1 MDSFWLVDLCATR
14 HYQTVWGSTTFKC
27 YPSTMNL
34 LPDYSLLELASVRE
48 GDSVGNTLAN
58 SVAYAQHAENLGFK
72 RFWLAE
78 HHNMEGIS
86 SSATSVLIGHIAGK
100 THSIRVGSGGVML
113 PNHPPLVIAEQ
124 FGTLE
129 SLYPGRIDLGLGRAP
144 GTDQITARAL
154 RRDGLGAEQFPED
167 VAQLQSL
174 LGPLRPGQAVK
185 AIPGAGTKVPI
196 WLLGSSLY
204 SAQLAAMRGL
214 PYAFAGHFAPR
225 LYREALKLYQDN
237 FQPSEQLQ
245 KPYSMLAVP
254 AVPAASTEEAKYL
267 ATTSYQRIL
276 ALFRGQPLWM
286 KEPVKSMDGLWNPA
300 EQATVKDFLGLQLLG
315 DAAAIRAQINELLAS
330 VDVNELMFT
339 VDIYDPAKRRHALD
353 ILNETRGTDAP

>member
-1 MDSFWLVDLCATR
+1 MSQNSSAQFPV
-14 HYQTVWGSTTFKC
+14 
-27 YPSTMNL
+27 
-34 LPDYSLLELASVRE
+34 YSLLELASVRE
-48 GDSVGNTLAN
+48 GDSVGQTLAN
-58 SVAYAQHAENLGFK
+58 SVAYARHAENLGFN

-86 SSATSVLIGHIAGK
+86 SSATAVLVGHIAGA
-100 THSIRVGSGGVML
+100 TSTLRVGSGGIML

-144 GTDQITARAL
+144 GTDPITSRAL

-167 VAQLQSL
+167 VARLQSL
-174 LGPLRPGQAVK
+174 LGPLQPGQPVK
-185 AIPGAGTKVPI
+185 AIPGAGTNVPI

-225 LYREALKLYQDN
+225 LYREAIQTYRDN
-237 FQPSEQLQ
+237 FQPSDQLD
-245 KPYSMLAVP
+245 KPYVILAVP
-254 AVPAASTEEAKYL
+254 AVPADTDEEAQFL

-276 ALFRGQPLWM
+276 SLFRGQPLWM
-286 KEPVKSMDGLWNPA
+286 RPPVKSMEGLWNSG
-300 EQATVKDFLGLQLLG
+300 EQAGVKDFLSLQLLG
-315 DAAAIRAQINELLAS
+315 SEDTLREQLERLLQT
-330 VDVNELMFT
+330 VDVDELMFT
-339 VDIYDPAKRRHALD
+339 VDLYDPEKRRHALD
-353 ILNETRGTDAP
+353 ILAATRH

>member
-1 MDSFWLVDLCATR
+1 MQNR
-14 HYQTVWGSTTFKC
+14 
-27 YPSTMNL
+27 
-34 LPDYSLLELASVRE
+34 PDYSLLELASVRE
-48 GDSVGNTLAN
+48 GDSVSTTLAN
-58 SVAYAQHAENLGFK
+58 SVAYAQHAEQLGFQ

-100 THSIRVGSGGVML
+100 TNQIRVGSGGVML

-144 GTDQITARAL
+144 GTDPVTARAL

-167 VAQLQSL
+167 VARLQEL
-174 LGPLRPGQAVK
+174 LGPLRPGQPVK
-185 AIPGAGTKVPI
+185 AIPGAGTQVPM

-225 LYREALKLYQDN
+225 LYREALRVYRDN
-237 FQPSEQLQ
+237 FQPSEQLA
-245 KPYSMLAVP
+245 KPYAMLAVP
-254 AVPAASTEEAKYL
+254 AVPADSMAEAKLL

-286 KEPVKSMDGLWNPA
+286 RPPVESMEGLWNA
-300 EQATVKDFLGLQLLG
+300 GEKASVQDFLALQLLG
-315 DAAAIRAQINELLAS
+315 DTDALNRQLDTLLAS
-330 VDVNELMFT
+330 VEVDELMFT
-339 VDIYDPAKRRHALD
+339 IDIHDPARRRHALD
-353 ILNETRGTDAP
+353 ILAATRRA

>member
-1 MDSFWLVDLCATR
+1 MS
-14 HYQTVWGSTTFKC
+14 S
-27 YPSTMNL
+27 S
-34 LPDYSLLELASVRE
+34 PDYSLLELASVRE
-48 GDSVGNTLAN
+48 GDTVGATLAN
-58 SVAYAQHAENLGFK
+58 SVAYARHAEKLGFK

-86 SSATSVLIGHIAGK
+86 SSATSVLIGHIAGQ
-100 THSIRVGSGGVML
+100 TRTIRVGSGGVML

-144 GTDQITARAL
+144 GTDPVTARAL

-167 VAQLQSL
+167 VATLQAL
-174 LGPLRPGQAVK
+174 LAPLQPGQAVK
-185 AIPGAGTKVPI
+185 AIPGAGTRVPI

-204 SAQLAAMRGL
+204 SAQLAALRGL

-225 LYREALKLYQDN
+225 LYREALKVYRDN

-245 KPYSMLAVP
+245 QPYSILALP
-254 AVPAASTEEAKYL
+254 AVPADTVEEARYL
-267 ATTSYQRIL
+267 ATTSFQRIL

-286 KEPVKSMDGLWNPA
+286 KPPVESMDGLWNA
-300 EQATVKDFLGLQLLG
+300 GEQAGVKDFLALQLLG
-315 DAAAIRAQINELLAS
+315 DAAAIKKQLSERLEDVR
-330 VDVNELMFT
+330 VDELMFT
-339 VDIYDPAKRRHALD
+339 VDIYAPEKRRHALD
-353 ILNETRGTDAP
+353 ILNDTRQG

>member
-1 MDSFWLVDLCATR
+1 MSQNSSAQFPV
-14 HYQTVWGSTTFKC
+14 
-27 YPSTMNL
+27 
-34 LPDYSLLELASVRE
+34 YSLLELASVRE
-48 GDSVGNTLAN
+48 GDSVGQTLAN
-58 SVAYAQHAENLGFK
+58 SVAYARHAENLGFN

-86 SSATSVLIGHIAGK
+86 SSATAVLVGHIAGA
-100 THSIRVGSGGVML
+100 TGTLRVGSGGIML

-144 GTDQITARAL
+144 GTDPITSRAL

-167 VAQLQSL
+167 VARLQSL
-174 LGPLRPGQAVK
+174 LGPLQPGQPVK
-185 AIPGAGTKVPI
+185 AIPGAGTNVPI

-225 LYREALKLYQDN
+225 LYREAIQTYRDN
-237 FQPSEQLQ
+237 FQPSDQLD
-245 KPYSMLAVP
+245 KPYVILAVP
-254 AVPAASTEEAKYL
+254 AVPADTDEEAQFL

-276 ALFRGQPLWM
+276 SLFRGQPLWM
-286 KEPVKSMDGLWNPA
+286 RPPVKSMEGLWNSG
-300 EQATVKDFLGLQLLG
+300 EQAGVKDFLSLQLLG
-315 DAAAIRAQINELLAS
+315 SEDTLREQLERLLQT
-330 VDVNELMFT
+330 VDVDELMFT
-339 VDIYDPAKRRHALD
+339 VDLYDPEKRRHALD
-353 ILNETRGTDAP
+353 ILAATRH

>member
-1 MDSFWLVDLCATR
+1 MPQR
-14 HYQTVWGSTTFKC
+14 
-27 YPSTMNL
+27 P
-34 LPDYSLLELASVRE
+34 PYSLLELASVRE
-48 GDSVGNTLAN
+48 GDSVGTTLAN
-58 SVAYAQHAENLGFK
+58 SVAYARHAEQLGFQ

-86 SSATSVLIGHIAGK
+86 SSATSVLIGHIAGQ
-100 THSIRVGSGGVML
+100 TERIRVGSGGVML

-144 GTDQITARAL
+144 GTDPVTARAL

-167 VAQLQSL
+167 VARLQEL
-174 LGPLRPGQAVK
+174 LGPLRPGQPVK
-185 AIPGAGTKVPI
+185 AIPGADTEVPI

-225 LYREALKLYQDN
+225 LHREALKVYRDH
-237 FQPSEQLQ
+237 FQPSAQLEA
-245 KPYSMLAVP
+245 PYAMLAVP
-254 AVPAASTEEAKYL
+254 AIAADTLEEAEFL
-267 ATTSYQRIL
+267 ATTSHQRIL

-286 KEPVKSMDGLWNPA
+286 KPPVESMAGLWNA
-300 EQATVKDFLGLQLLG
+300 GEKASVQDFLALQLLG
-315 DAAAIRAQINELLAS
+315 DTAALNRQLDALLADIE
-330 VDVNELMFT
+330 VDELMFT

-353 ILNETRGTDAP
+353 LLAQTQA

>member
-1 MDSFWLVDLCATR
+1 
-14 HYQTVWGSTTFKC
+14 
-27 YPSTMNL
+27 
-34 LPDYSLLELASVRE
+34 
-48 GDSVGNTLAN
+48 VGQTLAN
-58 SVAYAQHAENLGFK
+58 SVAYARHAENLGFN

-86 SSATSVLIGHIAGK
+86 SSATAVLVGHIAGA
-100 THSIRVGSGGVML
+100 TSTLRVGSGGIML

-144 GTDQITARAL
+144 GTDPITSRAL

-167 VAQLQSL
+167 VARLQSL
-174 LGPLRPGQAVK
+174 LGPLQPGQPVK
-185 AIPGAGTKVPI
+185 AIPGAGTNVPI

-225 LYREALKLYQDN
+225 LYREAIQTYRDN
-237 FQPSEQLQ
+237 FQPSDQLD
-245 KPYSMLAVP
+245 KPYVILAVP
-254 AVPAASTEEAKYL
+254 AVPADTDEEAQFL

-276 ALFRGQPLWM
+276 SLFRGQPLWM
-286 KEPVKSMDGLWNPA
+286 RPPVKSMEGLWNSG
-300 EQATVKDFLGLQLLG
+300 EQAGVKDFLSLQLLG
-315 DAAAIRAQINELLAS
+315 SEDTLREQLERLLQTVE
-330 VDVNELMFT
+330 VDELMFT
-339 VDIYDPAKRRHALD
+339 VDLYDPEKRRHALD
-353 ILNETRGTDAP
+353 ILAATRH

>member
-1 MDSFWLVDLCATR
+1 
-14 HYQTVWGSTTFKC
+14 
-27 YPSTMNL
+27 MNNY
-34 LPDYSLLELASVRE
+34 PDYSLLELASVRE

-58 SVAYAQHAENLGFK
+58 SVAYAQHAEHLGFK

-100 THSIRVGSGGVML
+100 TQTLRVGSGGVML

-144 GTDQITARAL
+144 GTDPITARAL

-167 VAQLQSL
+167 IAQLQSL
-174 LGPLRPGQAVK
+174 LGPLKPDQAVK
-185 AIPGAGTKVPI
+185 AIPGAGTQVPI

-204 SAQLAAMRGL
+204 SAQLAAMQGL

-225 LYREALKLYQDN
+225 LYRDALRVYRNN
-237 FQPSEQLQ
+237 FQPSAQLAQ
-245 KPYSMLAVP
+245 PYSILAVP
-254 AVPAASTEEAKYL
+254 AVPAETLDEAEYL

-286 KEPVKSMDGLWNPA
+286 KAPVESMNGLWNA
-300 EQATVKDFLGLQLLG
+300 GEQAGVKDFLGLQLLG
-315 DAAAIRAQINELLAS
+315 DAASIRKQLDGLLAS
-330 VDVNELMFT
+330 VTVDEVMFT
-339 VDIYDPAKRRHALD
+339 VDIYDPEKRRQALN
-353 ILNETRGTDAP
+353 ILDETRRG